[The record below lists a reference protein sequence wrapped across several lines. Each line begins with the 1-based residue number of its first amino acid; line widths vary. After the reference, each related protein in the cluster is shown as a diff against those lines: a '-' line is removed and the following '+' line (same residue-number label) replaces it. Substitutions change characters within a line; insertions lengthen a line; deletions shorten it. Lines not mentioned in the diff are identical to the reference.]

1 MCFNQNNEE
10 TIESLLER
18 LIVEQIN
25 NADIWHR
32 LGIFI
37 KIICNIKKL

>member
-18 LIVEQIN
+18 LRVEHIN

-32 LGIFI
+32 LGII
-37 KIICNIKKL
+37 SK